1 MNGEL
6 LLEIG
11 TEEIPAGF
19 LSPALAGMK
28 NLLQTELGTQ
38 RIHYEKIITFGTP
51 RRLAVCAQGMTEK
64 QADTVVETMGPPAKV
79 AFDAKG
85 NPTKAAESFALRQGI
100 SISDLEVVDT
110 AKGKYVQVTK
120 KITGKETVSLLPE
133 FLEKIIFTI
142 PFPKSMRWANSD
154 VRFARPIKWVLA
166 LFNNTIIPLR
176 IDNLRSSNQSWGH
189 RFLSN
194 KPFTVHDVTSYL
206 QQAEKNFV
214 IPEIEKRKARIH
226 KDARQLA
233 EEVGGV
239 VLEDEDLLTEV
250 ANLTEYPVTLRGSF
264 APAFLEL
271 PRDVLIC
278 SMREHQKY
286 FTIINAHGALLPHFI
301 VVSNNRV
308 RDPQVVIK
316 GNERV
321 LSARLTD
328 AQFFFREDR
337 KKTLFDRVD
346 ELNQVVYQVK
356 LGSMYDKVVRLMEI
370 ASNLVQAVNP
380 ALAQKTRRAALLC
393 KTDLLTSMV
402 GEFPSLQGTMGRE
415 YALLEG
421 EDPDVAQALYEHY
434 LPTTR
439 KGILPVSVIGS
450 LLSIAEKIDNIV
462 GCFSIGLMPT
472 GTADPYALRRQAL
485 GIINIIL
492 EKSFHLH
499 LPNLLSRS
507 IGLFA
512 AQANRDLDAIRDEVL
527 EFIRVR
533 FLNQLTAQGFDH
545 DVVEAASSASFV
557 DLVEVF
563 ERIKALQEFKKQP
576 DFLPLVITFKR
587 VANIIASHTY
597 EEVNPSLLAEEA
609 EKNLYGAYQKLATK
623 VEQLIETRDYPSALN
638 QLANLKPAVDSF
650 FDSVMVMCDDQAVK
664 ANRLALLG
672 NVAAVFRGLADFAKI
687 ITE

>member
-1 MNGEL
+1 MRGEL

-11 TEEIPAGF
+11 AEEIPAGF
-19 LSPALAGMK
+19 LSPALEGMK
-28 NLLQTELGTQ
+28 KLLQTELETH
-38 RIHYEKIITFGTP
+38 RIHYEKINTLGTP
-51 RRLAVCAQGMTEK
+51 RRLVLCAQGLAEK
-64 QADTVVETMGPPAKV
+64 QTDTVVDTVGPPAKV

-85 NPTKAAESFALRQGI
+85 NPTKAAESFALRQGV
-100 SISDLEVVDT
+100 SISDLGVVDT
-110 AKGKYVQVTK
+110 PKGKYVQVTK
-120 KITGKETVSLLPE
+120 KISGQETVSLLPAL
-133 FLEKIIFTI
+133 LEKVVFII
-142 PFPKSMRWANSD
+142 PFPKYMRWANSD
-154 VRFARPIKWVLA
+154 VRFVRPIKWVLA
-166 LFNNTIIPLR
+166 LFNNTIIPLS

-194 KPFTVHDVTSYL
+194 KSFTVCDFASYL
-206 QQAEKNFV
+206 QQTEEHFV
-214 IPEIEKRKARIH
+214 IPEIEKRKIRIQ
-226 KDARQLA
+226 KDAMRLA
-233 EEVGGV
+233 EEVGGKI
-239 VLEDEDLLTEV
+239 LKDDELLDEV
-250 ANLTEYPVTLRGSF
+250 ANLIEYPVALRGSF
-264 APAFLEL
+264 SPAFLSL
-271 PRDVLIC
+271 PRDVLIS
-278 SMREHQKY
+278 SMRERQKY
-286 FTIINAHGALLPHFI
+286 FALTDAQGALLPYFI
-301 VVSNNRV
+301 VVSNNQA

-346 ELNQVVYQVK
+346 ALKHVVYQVK
-356 LGSMYDKVVRLMEI
+356 LGSMYDKVKRLTEI
-370 ASNLVQAVNP
+370 TSHLVQAINP

-439 KGILPVSVIGS
+439 KGNLPASVIGS
-450 LLSIAEKIDNIV
+450 LLSIAEKMDNIV
-462 GCFSIGLMPT
+462 GCFSIGLIPT

-492 EKSFHLH
+492 EKSFYLH

-507 IGLFA
+507 IELFTA
-512 AQANRDLDAIRDEVL
+512 KTNRGLDAIRGEVL

-545 DVVEAASSASFV
+545 DVVEAASSAGFV

-576 DFLPLVITFKR
+576 DFQPLAITFKR

-609 EKNLYGAYQKLATK
+609 EKNLYDAYQELAIK
-623 VEQLIETRDYPSALN
+623 IHHLIENRDYPSALN
-638 QLANLKPAVDSF
+638 HLANLKPAVDNF
-650 FDSVMVMCDDQAVK
+650 FDGVMVMCDDQAVK

-672 NVAAVFRGLADFAKI
+672 KVAALFRGIADFAKI

>member
-1 MNGEL
+1 MTGEL

-19 LSPALAGMK
+19 LSPALEGMK
-28 NLLQTELGTQ
+28 NLLQTELENQ
-38 RIHYEKIITFGTP
+38 RIHCEKIITLGTP
-51 RRLAVCAQGMTEK
+51 RRLVLCAQGMAEK
-64 QADTVVETMGPPAKV
+64 QTDTVVETVGPPAKV

-85 NPTKAAESFALRQGI
+85 NPTKAAESFALRQGVAL
-100 SISDLEVVDT
+100 SDLGVVDT
-110 AKGKYVQVTK
+110 PKGKYIQVTK
-120 KITGKETVSLLPE
+120 KIIGKETVSLLPE
-133 FLEKIIFTI
+133 FLEKIIFAI

-154 VRFARPIKWVLA
+154 VRFVRPIKWILA
-166 LFNNTIIPLR
+166 LFNNTIIPLS
-176 IDNLRSSNQSWGH
+176 IDTVKSSNQSWGH
-189 RFLSN
+189 RFMSN
-194 KPFTVHDVTSYL
+194 KPFTVLDVASYL
-206 QQAEKNFV
+206 QQTEENFV
-214 IPEIEKRKARIH
+214 MPEIEKRKARIQ

-233 EEVGGV
+233 EEVGGK
-239 VLEDEDLLTEV
+239 VLEDEDLMDEV
-250 ANLTEYPVTLRGSF
+250 ANLIEYPVTLRGSF

-271 PRDVLIC
+271 PRDVLIS

-286 FTIINAHGALLPHFI
+286 FALIDAHGALLPYFI
-301 VVSNNRV
+301 VVSNNQA

-337 KKTLFDRVD
+337 KKTLVDRVD
-346 ELNQVVYQVK
+346 ALKHVVYQVK
-356 LGSMYDKVVRLMEI
+356 LGSMYDKVVRLTEI
-370 ASNLVQAVNP
+370 TSYLVQAVNP
-380 ALAQKTRRAALLC
+380 ALAQKTQRAALLC
-393 KTDLLTSMV
+393 KTDLLTAMV

-439 KGILPVSVIGS
+439 KGILPASVIGS
-450 LLSIAEKIDNIV
+450 LLSIAEKMDNIV
-462 GCFSIGLMPT
+462 GCFSIGLIPT

-499 LPNLLSRS
+499 LPNLLSQG
-507 IGLFA
+507 IALFA
-512 AQANRDLDAIRDEVL
+512 AKANRSLDAIRDEVL

-533 FLNQLTAQGFDH
+533 YLNQLTAQGFDH
-545 DVVEAASSASFV
+545 DVVEAASSAGFV
-557 DLVEVF
+557 DMVEVF
-563 ERIKALQEFKKQP
+563 ERITALQELKKQP
-576 DFLPLVITFKR
+576 DFQPLAITFKR
-587 VANIIASHTY
+587 IANIIASHAY

-609 EKNLYGAYQKLATK
+609 EKNLYDAYQKGAIK
-623 VEQLIETRDYPSALN
+623 INHLIETRDYPAALN
-638 QLANLKPAVDSF
+638 HLARLKPTVDNF
-650 FDSVMVMCDDQAVK
+650 FDGVMVMCDDQAVK

-672 NVAAVFRGLADFAKI
+672 KVAALFRGMADFAKI

>member
-1 MNGEL
+1 MTGEL

-19 LSPALAGMK
+19 LSPALEGMK
-28 NLLQTELGTQ
+28 NLLQTELENQ
-38 RIHYEKIITFGTP
+38 RIHCEKIITLGTP
-51 RRLAVCAQGMTEK
+51 RRLVLAAQGMAEK
-64 QADTVVETMGPPAKV
+64 QTDTVVETVGPPAKV
-79 AFDAKG
+79 AFDANG
-85 NPTKAAESFALRQGI
+85 NPTKAAESFALRQGVVL
-100 SISDLEVVDT
+100 SDLGIVDT
-110 AKGKYVQVTK
+110 PKGKYIQVTK
-120 KITGKETVSLLPE
+120 KIFGKETVSLLPE
-133 FLEKIIFTI
+133 FLEKVIFTI

-154 VRFARPIKWVLA
+154 VRFVRPIKWILA
-166 LFNNTIIPLR
+166 LFNNMIIPLS
-176 IDNLRSSNQSWGH
+176 IDTVKSSNQSWGH

-194 KPFTVHDVTSYL
+194 KFFTVHDVASYL
-206 QQAEKNFV
+206 QQTEENFV
-214 IPEIEKRKARIH
+214 MPEIEKRKARIQ
-226 KDARQLA
+226 KDAQQLA
-233 EEVGGV
+233 EDVGGK
-239 VLEDEDLLTEV
+239 VLDDEDLLDEV
-250 ANLTEYPVTLRGSF
+250 ANLIEYPVTLRGSF
-264 APAFLEL
+264 APVFLEL
-271 PRDVLIC
+271 PRDVLIS

-286 FTIINAHGALLPHFI
+286 FALIDGQGALLPYFI
-301 VVSNNRV
+301 VVSNNQA

-337 KKTLFDRVD
+337 KKALFDRVD
-346 ELNQVVYQVK
+346 ALKHVVYQVK
-356 LGSMYDKVVRLMEI
+356 LGSMYDKVVRLTEI
-370 ASNLVQAVNP
+370 TSHLVQAVNP
-380 ALAQKTRRAALLC
+380 ALAQKTQRAALLC
-393 KTDLLTSMV
+393 KTDLLTAMV

-439 KGILPVSVIGS
+439 KGILPASVIGS
-450 LLSIAEKIDNIV
+450 LLSIAEKMDNIV
-462 GCFSIGLMPT
+462 GCFSIGLIPT

-507 IGLFA
+507 IELFA
-512 AQANRDLDAIRDEVL
+512 AKANRGLDAIQDEVL

-545 DVVEAASSASFV
+545 DVVEAASSTGFV
-557 DLVEVF
+557 DMVEVF
-563 ERIKALQEFKKQP
+563 ERIKALQELKKQP
-576 DFLPLVITFKR
+576 DFQPLAITFKR
-587 VANIIASHTY
+587 IVNIIGSRAY
-597 EEVNPSLLAEEA
+597 EEVNPSLLTEEA
-609 EKNLYGAYQKLATK
+609 EKNLYDTYQKGAIK
-623 VEQLIETRDYPSALN
+623 INHLIETRDYPAALN
-638 QLANLKPAVDSF
+638 HLAGLKPAVDNF
-650 FDSVMVMCDDQAVK
+650 FDGVMVMCEDQAVK

-672 NVAAVFRGLADFAKI
+672 KVAALFRGVADFAKI